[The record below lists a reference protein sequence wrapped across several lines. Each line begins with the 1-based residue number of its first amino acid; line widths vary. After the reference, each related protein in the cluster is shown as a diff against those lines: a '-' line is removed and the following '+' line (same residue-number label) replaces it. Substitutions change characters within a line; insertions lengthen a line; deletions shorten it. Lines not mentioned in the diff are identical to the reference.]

1 MENHNTAIPSLKE
14 VEQLVW
20 RNLQETYSIV
30 MRDILETFDQ
40 QIAEARDKGRFR
52 MLDKK
57 RKTTIDSLFGP
68 IKITRRYYRDRVK
81 DKPVYLLDQYLAF
94 DGEKEVTP
102 LLAETAI
109 ELAVTGS
116 SYRQASDTLETLLGY
131 RVMSH
136 EGIRQQL
143 LGVGLIPEK
152 MELSQRVL
160 FVEVDG
166 LYLKRQEKGRKGKEE
181 KIAAVHQG
189 WEVNGKRASLK
200 KKRHFHHKGDGH
212 FWEDF
217 ETFLVETFGYD
228 PLTHLLIING
238 DGANWITACREYF
251 PSNSFFTIDRFHV
264 ARDIQRIFRDHPRY
278 RAIRKNLANFDGE
291 KLLLELNSAV
301 GTLEKESREERLK
314 ELIKQLEQYP
324 EALGDYRKW
333 LEEKGIDTQGMRA
346 MGSAEAT
353 MRVFA
358 KRMKNGRSW
367 VEVGMKAMM
376 TGLIGYLDNLSLRTL
391 VGRAETWAKDKE
403 NKHKPPKY
411 YREKLTNT
419 VGEAVRGNIPYLS
432 QKANIPVYRALKG
445 LSGF

>member
-1 MENHNTAIPSLKE
+1 MENHITAIPSLKE
-14 VEQLVW
+14 IEQTVW
-20 RNLQETYSIV
+20 RNLQETYSAV
-30 MRDILETFDQ
+30 MKGILEDLDQ

-81 DKPVYLLDQYLAF
+81 NEYVYLLDQYLAF

-102 LLAETAI
+102 LLAETAMK
-109 ELAVTGS
+109 LAVTGT
-116 SYRQASDTLETLLGY
+116 SYRQAANTLETIVGY
-131 RVMSH
+131 PVISH

-143 LGVGLIPEK
+143 LGIELIPEK
-152 MELSQRVL
+152 TELTNRVL

-181 KIAAVHQG
+181 KVAAVHQG
-189 WEVNGKRASLK
+189 WELNGKRTSLK
-200 KKRHFHHKGDGH
+200 GKHHFHHQGTGH

-228 PLTHLLIING
+228 PLTHFLVING
-238 DGANWITACREYF
+238 DGAKWITSCREYF

-278 RAIRKNLANFDGE
+278 RAIRKALAAYDGE
-291 KLLLELNSAV
+291 KLLIELNSAV
-301 GTLEKESREERLK
+301 GTLEKESKEERLE

-333 LEEKGIDTQGMRA
+333 LEEKGIDTEGMRA

-358 KRMKNGRSW
+358 RRMKNGRSW
-367 VEVGMKAMM
+367 VTEGMKAMM
-376 TGLIGYLDNLSLRTL
+376 TGLIGHLDKLSLRTL
-391 VGRAETWAKDKE
+391 IGQVETWTKE
-403 NKHKPPKY
+403 KEEKPPKY
-411 YREKLTNT
+411 YREKLKST
-419 VGEAVRGNIPYLS
+419 VGEAVRGNLPYLS

>member
-1 MENHNTAIPSLKE
+1 MENHITAIPSLKE
-14 VEQLVW
+14 IEQSLW
-20 RNLQETYSIV
+20 RNLQEAYSAV
-30 MRDILETFDQ
+30 MKGILEDLDQ

-57 RKTTIDSLFGP
+57 RKMTIDSLFGP

-81 DKPVYLLDQYLAF
+81 NEYVYLLDQYLAF

-102 LLAETAI
+102 LLAETAM
-109 ELAVTGS
+109 ELAITGP
-116 SYRQASDTLETLLGY
+116 SYRQAADTLETLLGY

-143 LGVGLIPEK
+143 LGVEVISEK
-152 MELSQRVL
+152 TELAQRIL

-189 WEVNGKRASLK
+189 WEVNSRRTSLK
-200 KKRHFHHKGDGH
+200 KKRHFHHQGDEH

-217 ETFLVETFGYD
+217 ETFDYD
-228 PLTHLLIING
+228 PLTHLLVING

-251 PSNSFFTIDRFHV
+251 PSNAFFTIDRFHV
-264 ARDIQRIFRDHPRY
+264 ARDIQRIFRGHSRY
-278 RAIRKNLANFDGE
+278 KAIRKALAAYDGE
-291 KLLLELNSAV
+291 KLLIELNSAV
-301 GTLEKESREERLK
+301 GTLEKESKEEKLE

-333 LEEKGIDTQGMRA
+333 LEEKGIDTKGMRA

-358 KRMKNGRSW
+358 RRMKNGRSW
-367 VEVGMKAMM
+367 VAEGMKAMM
-376 TGLIGYLDNLSLRTL
+376 TGLIGHLDKLSLRTL
-391 VGRAETWAKDKE
+391 IGQVEAWTKE
-403 NKHKPPKY
+403 KEEKPPRY
-411 YREKLTNT
+411 YREKLKST
-419 VGEAVRGNIPYLS
+419 VGEAVRGNLPYLS
-432 QKANIPVYRALKG
+432 QKANIPVYRALKE